1 MLATMSQGPALRG
14 TQVKTKLLPTPGQ
27 KRRPI
32 RAPPGVLQL
41 TPRSLQIQKRVLPD
55 RQARRTSQL
64 VISKTLQV
72 EDKDD
77 DAYIRDL
84 ERKHPYPPPKAS
96 SSETVGK
103 GAQKR
108 KISPLS
114 QEASATDSGEN
125 SSDKDSETTTPMQ
138 GKPKT
143 NSLVQQAIQNPNPTT
158 KLTDVVEPYI
168 LQHGPPTASA
178 RTLYELFARICTW
191 SYKEKLTKCAFCELE
206 SSHDDRK
213 RVVDIDF
220 YALTDAVKF
229 WHHCHEEHS
238 AYWRPDLQSVLYGP
252 QGLVRSVTG
261 LPVSESSPPANRD
274 EKIREIVACFTKLS
288 TWVSKEGEIVC
299 GLCELENTHS
309 DRPPFPTLSFDPYR
323 QPDLFWGHCRTSH
336 PLFWRPEVRNSVE
349 LVPSFLRSQHSELVS
364 L

>member
-1 MLATMSQGPALRG
+1 MAAIYGLPTTQSPIASPDRAHPMRRFSSTTHTPSASPPTAHSSLSRVSPDQGLPPNKRQRLSAATWPTINNDTSAGDNLSPTAMAPPRSAHETSPEGRSAASAISIDDDANADAGNDEPGPSAPG
-14 TQVKTKLLPTPGQ
+14 NAGEDQAGNAQKPVVPTPVTTPVMQLPTPDQ

-96 SSETVGK
+96 NSETVGK
-103 GAQKR
+103 GSQKR

-191 SYKEKLTKCAFCELE
+191 SYKEKLTKCAFCE
-206 SSHDDRK
+206 
-213 RVVDIDF
+213 
-220 YALTDAVKF
+220 Y
-229 WHHCHEEHS
+229 
-238 AYWRPDLQSVLYGP
+238 VL
-252 QGLVRSVTG
+252 
-261 LPVSESSPPANRD
+261 
-274 EKIREIVACFTKLS
+274 
-288 TWVSKEGEIVC
+288 
-299 GLCELENTHS
+299 
-309 DRPPFPTLSFDPYR
+309 
-323 QPDLFWGHCRTSH
+323 
-336 PLFWRPEVRNSVE
+336 
-349 LVPSFLRSQHSELVS
+349 
-364 L
+364 